1 MYLKLLFC
9 FPKSLGKAVQ
19 AGNNDPLIKKSDL
32 SFSGRGEMVQV
43 TFL

>member
-19 AGNNDPLIKKSDL
+19 AGNNDPLIKKAILASQA
-32 SFSGRGEMVQV
+32 GEKWCR
-43 TFL
+43 